1 MNYEDKWLHSLGLVD
16 FFCQYNFE
24 FWLELQGNELIIILI
39 DVFDKGQWRQGVQN
53 ILGNGGVK
61 EL

>member
-1 MNYEDKWLHSLGLVD
+1 MHSLGLVD
-16 FFCQYNFE
+16 FLKYNFV
-24 FWLELQGNELIIILI
+24 FWLELQENELIIILM
-39 DVFDKGQWRQGVQN
+39 DVFDKGQWRQGLQN